1 LLDVA
6 LHDDFRRFRMRKT
19 YGPFVAAL
27 GLVCLVTPAIA
38 HHSFSVEYDV
48 MKPVKVTG
56 TVTKLEWTNPHA
68 HLYVDVV
75 DQKGAKISWNFEMAS
90 PNILERNGW
99 TRKAV
104 KASDTVVV
112 EGFGGRVDGSRG
124 IANSIKF
131 ADGRALFAGAPDQPG
146 N

>member
-1 LLDVA
+1 MNTIFKSIV
-6 LHDDFRRFRMRKT
+6 T
-19 YGPFVAAL
+19 GL
-27 GLVCLVTPAIA
+27 GLACLAVPAIA

-48 MKPVKVTG
+48 AKPVKVTG

-68 HLYVDVV
+68 HLYVDGV
-75 DQKGAKISWNFEMAS
+75 DQKGNKTNWNFEMAS

-104 KASDTVVV
+104 KATDAVVV
-112 EGFGGRVDGSRG
+112 EGYAGRVDATRAV
-124 IANSIKF
+124 ANSIKF
-131 ADGRALFAGAPDQPG
+131 ADGKALFAGAPDQPG

>member
-1 LLDVA
+1 
-6 LHDDFRRFRMRKT
+6 MRT
-19 YGPFVAAL
+19 TFGWLMVGL
-27 GLVCLVTPAIA
+27 GLVCVAAPVVA
-38 HHSFSVEYDV
+38 HHSFGVEYDIK
-48 MKPVKVTG
+48 KPVKVTG

-75 DQKGAKISWNFEMAS
+75 DQKGTKVSLNFEMAS

-104 KASDTVVV
+104 KATDTVMV
-112 EGFGGRVDGSRG
+112 EGYAGRVDPNRG

-131 ADGRALFAGAPDQPG
+131 QDGRSLFAGAPDQPT

>member
-1 LLDVA
+1 MRTIFGLLVA
-6 LHDDFRRFRMRKT
+6 
-19 YGPFVAAL
+19 GL
-27 GLVCLVTPAIA
+27 GLACLAPPVVA
-38 HHSFSVEYDV
+38 HHSFGVEYDIK
-48 MKPVKVTG
+48 KPVKVTG

-75 DQKGAKISWNFEMAS
+75 DQKGTKVNMNFEMAS

-104 KASDTVVV
+104 KPTDTVVV
-112 EGFGGRVDGSRG
+112 EGYAGRVDGSRG

-131 ADGRALFAGAPDQPG
+131 EDGRALFAGAPDQQ
-146 N
+146 NN

>member
-1 LLDVA
+1 MRTKFGLLVA
-6 LHDDFRRFRMRKT
+6 
-19 YGPFVAAL
+19 GL
-27 GLVCLVTPAIA
+27 GLVCVAAPVIA

-68 HLYVDVV
+68 HLYVDAV
-75 DQKGAKISWNFEMAS
+75 DQKGTSVSWNFEMAS

-99 TRKAV
+99 TRRAV
-104 KASDTVVV
+104 KPTDTVVV
-112 EGFGGRVDGSRG
+112 EGYAGRVDASRG

-131 ADGRALFAGAPDQPG
+131 EDGRALFAGAPEQKY
-146 N
+146 

>member
-1 LLDVA
+1 MRTTFGWLVAGLGLLC
-6 LHDDFRRFRMRKT
+6 
-19 YGPFVAAL
+19 VAAP
-27 GLVCLVTPAIA
+27 VVA
-38 HHSFSVEYDV
+38 HHSFGVEYDIK
-48 MKPVKVTG
+48 KPVKVTG

-75 DQKGAKISWNFEMAS
+75 DQKGTKISWNFEMAS

-104 KASDTVVV
+104 KPTDTVVV
-112 EGFGGRVDGSRG
+112 EGYAGRVDASRG

-131 ADGRALFAGAPDQPG
+131 EDGRSLFAGAPDQQ
-146 N
+146 NN

>member
-1 LLDVA
+1 MRRTIGLLVA
-6 LHDDFRRFRMRKT
+6 GF
-19 YGPFVAAL
+19 
-27 GLVCLVTPAIA
+27 GLCCLAQPVVA
-38 HHSFSVEYDV
+38 HHSFGVEYDIK
-48 MKPVKVTG
+48 KPIKVTG

-75 DQKGAKISWNFEMAS
+75 DPKGTKVNLNFEMAS

-112 EGFGGRVDGSRG
+112 EGYAGRVDATRA
-124 IANSIKF
+124 IANSITF
-131 ADGRALFAGAPDQPG
+131 ADGKALFAGAPEQKY
-146 N
+146 

>member
-1 LLDVA
+1 MKRASVAACVA
-6 LHDDFRRFRMRKT
+6 LL
-19 YGPFVAAL
+19 AL
-27 GLVCLVTPAIA
+27 ATPVIA

-48 MKPVKVTG
+48 KKPVKVTG
-56 TVTKLEWTNPHA
+56 TVVRLEWTNPHA
-68 HLYVDVV
+68 HLYVDAM
-75 DQKGAKISWNFEMAS
+75 DPAGAKVTWNFEMAS

-112 EGFGGRVDGSRG
+112 EGYAGRVDASRG

-131 ADGRALFAGAPDQPG
+131 ADGKALFAGAPDQQQ
-146 N
+146 

>member
-1 LLDVA
+1 MRMKLGFLVA
-6 LHDDFRRFRMRKT
+6 
-19 YGPFVAAL
+19 GL
-27 GLVCLVTPAIA
+27 GLVCLAAPVIA

-48 MKPVKVTG
+48 MKAVKVTG

-75 DQKGAKISWNFEMAS
+75 DQKGTKVSWNFEMAS

-104 KASDTVVV
+104 KPTDTVVV
-112 EGFGGRVDGSRG
+112 EGYAGRVDASRG

-131 ADGRALFAGAPDQPG
+131 EDGRALFAGAPDQQQ
-146 N
+146 

>member
-1 LLDVA
+1 
-6 LHDDFRRFRMRKT
+6 MRTKF
-19 YGPFVAAL
+19 GLFVAGL
-27 GLVCLVTPAIA
+27 GLVGLAAPGIA

-68 HLYVDVV
+68 HLYVEVV
-75 DQKGAKISWNFEMAS
+75 DQKGAKVSWNFEMAS

-104 KASDTVVV
+104 KPTDTVVV
-112 EGFGGRVDGSRG
+112 EGYAGRVDASRG

-131 ADGRALFAGAPDQPG
+131 EDGRALFAGAPEQKY
-146 N
+146 